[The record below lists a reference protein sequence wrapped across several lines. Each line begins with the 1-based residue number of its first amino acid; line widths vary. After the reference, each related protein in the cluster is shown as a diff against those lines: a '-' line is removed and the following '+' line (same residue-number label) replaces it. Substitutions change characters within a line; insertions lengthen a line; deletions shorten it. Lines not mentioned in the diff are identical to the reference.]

1 MAPRA
6 VRRRCQT
13 PPGRMARMTR
23 DYDSEAHVVI
33 DGEEI
38 PVRATFTVDTV
49 NKRWGGALNSEHTDF
64 AFKLMNGQRASLRM
78 PDGKTASIAPAGGGQ
93 LGTTRARFHG
103 SGMPPV

>member
-1 MAPRA
+1 
-6 VRRRCQT
+6 
-13 PPGRMARMTR
+13 MTS

-38 PVRATFTVDTV
+38 PVRATFTVDTI
-49 NKRWGGALNSEHTDF
+49 NRRWGGTVESEHPGF
-64 AFKLMNGQRASLRM
+64 AFKLVNGQRASLRM